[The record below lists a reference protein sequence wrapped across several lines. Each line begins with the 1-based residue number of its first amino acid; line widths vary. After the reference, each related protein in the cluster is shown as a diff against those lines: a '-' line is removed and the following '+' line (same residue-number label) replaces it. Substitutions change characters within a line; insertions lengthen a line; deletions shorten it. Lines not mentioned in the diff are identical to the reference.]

1 MIKLKAFIPIA
12 LSLLVALGGSYFVYK
27 WKTAGKEPSN
37 KEVKVKQTNQIK
49 IVVAK
54 KDIPHGNKINSE
66 LLQTAVFLKKS
77 LPSGYFTEPDK
88 LKNRIVVSSLK
99 KGDPV
104 VEHRL
109 APIDIKTGGIS
120 VVLDPGK
127 RAIAVKGNDV
137 LGISGFIKPG
147 NRVDV
152 LVTIKNPEKKINITK
167 MVLEDILV
175 LASGT
180 QIQDNGEGKPSPVNV
195 YTLEVTPEQGERL
208 TLAATKGRLQFALRN
223 INDGD
228 SIATKGIT
236 IPQLLTSMAFADDK
250 PEKKVLPKK
259 GHIKRKVRKRNYKK
273 PKKDEK
279 ASMIIIKGLEITDT
293 KNIKL

>member
-1 MIKLKAFIPIA
+1 LVKLKTFIPIA

-27 WKTAGKEPSN
+27 WKTAGKEPSQ
-37 KEVKVKQTNQIK
+37 KEVTVKQTNQIK

-54 KDIPHGNKINSE
+54 KDIPHGNKINPE
-66 LLQTAVFLKKS
+66 LLQTTFFLKKS
-77 LPSGYFTEPDK
+77 LPSGYFIEPDQ

-99 KGDPV
+99 QGDPV

-127 RAIAVKGNDV
+127 RAIAVKGNNV

-152 LVTIKNPEKKINITK
+152 LVTIKNPEKKINVTK

-236 IPQLLTSMAFADDK
+236 IPQLQTSMAFADDK
-250 PEKKVLPKK
+250 PEKQVLPKT
-259 GHIKRKVRKRNYKK
+259 GHIKKVRKRNYKK

-293 KNIKL
+293 KKIKL